1 VIDERGLKWLSIAAV
16 IGMVAVI
23 AGAFGAH
30 FLEKRLSPED
40 LEIFE
45 TGARYQMYHA
55 LALVAS
61 AWMCSKYPSK
71 LASGSAIAFL
81 IGIIIFSG
89 SLYALT
95 LLGLRWLGAITPIG
109 GASMIV
115 GWLLLAIAAWRA
127 AGNANRL
134 PTRQS

>member
-1 VIDERGLKWLSIAAV
+1 MKDASGLKWLSVAAV

-71 LASGSAIAFL
+71 LARGSAIAFL

-95 LLGLRWLGAITPIG
+95 LLGVRWLGAITPFG
-109 GASMIV
+109 GVSLMV

-127 AGNANRL
+127 AGQSNRI
-134 PTRQS
+134 PS